1 MRPERQ
7 LGFLWGGTA
16 LLLIALAPFGDRLVS
31 ALPGCPVKAVFDLPC
46 PSCGSTRAA
55 LALAELDVLAAIAIS
70 PLAAAAWMMVV
81 VGGVVAGVMALLDRS
96 PREPEWRLTLT
107 ARWLLGLV
115 ILANWV
121 YLVGVGA

>member
-1 MRPERQ
+1 MKPERQ

-16 LLLIALAPFGDRLVS
+16 LLLMVLAPFGDRLAS
-31 ALPGCPVKAVFDLPC
+31 ALPACPVKAVFDLPC

-55 LALAELDVLAAIAIS
+55 LALAELDLLAAIEIS
-70 PLAAAAWMMVV
+70 PLAAAAWMVV
-81 VGGVVAGVMALLDRS
+81 VAGGLVGGVMALLDRS
-96 PREPEWRLTLT
+96 PREPDWRLSLT

-121 YLVGVGA
+121 YLVGVGV